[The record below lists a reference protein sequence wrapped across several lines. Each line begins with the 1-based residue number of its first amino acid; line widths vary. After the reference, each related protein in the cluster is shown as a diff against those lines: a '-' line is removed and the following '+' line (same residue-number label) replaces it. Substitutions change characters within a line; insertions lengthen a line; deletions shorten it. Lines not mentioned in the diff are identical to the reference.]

1 MHRVHAI
8 GGVCVAEA
16 KNFNLQMQ
24 TNKKPGNPHE
34 ASLRESAERVETM
47 SERSITIN
55 VLPIRCVG

>member
-1 MHRVHAI
+1 M
-8 GGVCVAEA
+8 AEA

-24 TNKKPGNPHE
+24 TNKKPGSPHE
-34 ASLRESAERVETM
+34 APLREFAERVETM